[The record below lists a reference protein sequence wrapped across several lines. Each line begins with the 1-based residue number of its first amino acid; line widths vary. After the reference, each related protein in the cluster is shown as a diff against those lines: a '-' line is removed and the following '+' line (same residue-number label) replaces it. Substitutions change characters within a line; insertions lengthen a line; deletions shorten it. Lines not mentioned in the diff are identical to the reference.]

1 MSSAVP
7 AVAEENALVSSPDA
21 ERALLGGLMLDNEAW
36 DDVADLLA
44 GGDFSRE
51 DHRLIYGAIRGLIQ
65 DGKHCDNLTI
75 CEHLRSREQ
84 LDDAGGAGYISNL
97 LVGTPSAANVQ
108 TYAGIV
114 RDMSI
119 RRRLA
124 RAGQRITGMV
134 LKTGGRA
141 AQELLEEAEQEIFQI
156 NEDSHQGDL
165 EDLSLGEGF
174 RAELVDWLRELERS
188 GEAVTGV
195 ATGLTDFDNLTA
207 GLQNG
212 DLVIVAGRPSLGKTS
227 LALTIVQS
235 AVLSQDRVSALLFS
249 LEMPK
254 KQLVLRLLSSLGEI
268 DHSNLRIG
276 RIGRNWSKVNS
287 ALEHVEGCAV
297 ADRRFPV
304 TDAGPDPLPGPARGP
319 CGAARRPAARLDPG
333 RLSAAHRRGVH
344 RAAGHESRHG
354 AGVDFQV
361 AKGAGARAECAGR
374 GAVAAQPG
382 SRTAGYEA
390 GAVVGFARLRRDR
403 TGCRRG
409 GICYAAGRR
418 REKRASRTRPAR
430 ATGGQAAQ
438 RSDRGLRSVFREQVH
453 AVFGI
458 SSRVTISTM
467 SGRCRGLSSR
477 ISPEFGFRRFDLLSR
492 LGRSGIP
499 HSRYRFQ
506 MLTLGVRLIAYA
518 SDRRQFG
525 TCPRNDTNCDL
536 AAFRCCKWTTLRAQT
551 YGPTFRVKAP
561 SQLALEPLQ
570 PAILAL
576 SRKVYLS
583 GQERRAVIVRVDH
596 HALDFSH
603 ALMRCDL
610 CRRGVVTVEPL
621 DFERPLVA
629 SHLNEIDVRLRYHNQ
644 RVGVAVGRKV
654 PYPQV
659 LVSLD
664 SVYYKTPLLLGLR
677 IGLKAENQ

>member
-1 MSSAVP
+1 MSPAVP

-51 DHRLIYGAIRGLIQ
+51 DHRLIYGAIRGLIH
-65 DGKHCDNLTI
+65 DGKHCDNLTV
-75 CEHLRSREQ
+75 CEHLRSREK
-84 LDDAGGAGYISNL
+84 LEDAGGAGYIGNL

-165 EDLSLGEGF
+165 EDLSMGEAF

-268 DHSNLRIG
+268 DHSKLRIG

-287 ALEHVEGCAV
+287 ALNMLKDAPLLIDDSQLLTP
-297 ADRRFPV
+297 DRIRS
-304 TDAGPDPLPGPARGP
+304 R
-319 CGAARRPAARLDPG
+319 ARR
-333 RLSAAHRRGVH
+333 V
-344 RAAGHESRHG
+344 
-354 AGVDFQV
+354 
-361 AKGAGARAECAGR
+361 ARAEQR
-374 GAVAAQPG
+374 
-382 SRTAGYEA
+382 
-390 GAVVGFARLRRDR
+390 
-403 TGCRRG
+403 
-409 GICYAAGRR
+409 AGRR
-418 REKRASRTRPAR
+418 LGLILVDYLQLIDAASTERRDMNRAMELGSISKSLKALARELNVPVVVLSQLNREVERRDTKRVQLSDLRDSGAIEQDADVVVFVTPPE
-430 ATGGQAAQ
+430 GEEKKELHELDQ
-438 RSDRGLRSVFREQVH
+438 RVLRVAKQ
-453 AVFGI
+453 
-458 SSRVTISTM
+458 
-467 SGRCRGLSSR
+467 
-477 ISPEFGFRRFDLLSR
+477 
-492 LGRSGIP
+492 
-499 HSRYRFQ
+499 
-506 MLTLGVRLIAYA
+506 
-518 SDRRQFG
+518 
-525 TCPRNDTNCDL
+525 RN
-536 AAFRCCKWTTLRAQT
+536 
-551 YGPTFRVKAP
+551 GPTGDCEVCFESKYMRFRD
-561 SQLALEPLQ
+561 LQ
-570 PAILAL
+570 PGDDI
-576 SRKVYLS
+576 
-583 GQERRAVIVRVDH
+583 D
-596 HALDFSH
+596 D
-603 ALMRCDL
+603 
-610 CRRGVVTVEPL
+610 
-621 DFERPLVA
+621 ERPLP
-629 SHLNEIDVRLRYHNQ
+629 E
-644 RVGVAVGRKV
+644 
-654 PYPQV
+654 
-659 LVSLD
+659 
-664 SVYYKTPLLLGLR
+664 
-677 IGLKAENQ
+677 AEF